1 MRIIVVGIL
10 LSPIWASQPAAG
22 QTTLGSVVPEF
33 AATQAVATPD
43 AGQEQAE
50 FRTLDE
56 SIQNLKT
63 LVMNLNRDLFLLE
76 EELLFPANT
85 QVAIFVSMDVG
96 EFFDLDSVQ
105 IKLNDQN
112 VANYLYTSREV
123 DAEPIELD
131 SRELGAPSLAG
142 ADGQRR
148 GERAGSDDLAGPDR
162 LELRLV
168 LQHRYEVRGGEQRG
182 VEHVRA
188 AATCLHHAVPRER
201 DRKGPQLRDE
211 AGQFGDKPFRT
222 DDERTVQAEPRDG
235 VGRLELPVREVALHD
250 LTAVSDPVDARQELR
265 FVPCDCRRAL
275 EMKHDLRLDPR

>member
-123 DAEPIELD
+123 DALIRGGVQQLYLGNMKAGRHELVAIFTGHGPHERDYRRGATIVFDKGIGPKYIELSISD
-131 SRELGAPSLAG
+131 RE
-142 ADGQRR
+142 QK
-148 GERAGSDDLAGPDR
+148 
-162 LELRLV
+162 
-168 LQHRYEVRGGEQRG
+168 LQPE
-182 VEHVRA
+182 
-188 AATCLHHAVPRER
+188 
-201 DRKGPQLRDE
+201 
-211 AGQFGDKPFRT
+211 
-222 DDERTVQAEPRDG
+222 
-235 VGRLELPVREVALHD
+235 
-250 LTAVSDPVDARQELR
+250 
-265 FVPCDCRRAL
+265 FVVT
-275 EMKHDLRLDPR
+275 EWE

>member
-10 LSPIWASQPAAG
+10 LSPIWASQPVAG

-123 DAEPIELD
+123 DALIRGGVQQLYLGNMKAGQHELVAIFTGHGPHERDYRRGATIVFDKGIGPKYIELSISD
-131 SRELGAPSLAG
+131 RE
-142 ADGQRR
+142 QK
-148 GERAGSDDLAGPDR
+148 
-162 LELRLV
+162 
-168 LQHRYEVRGGEQRG
+168 LQPE
-182 VEHVRA
+182 
-188 AATCLHHAVPRER
+188 
-201 DRKGPQLRDE
+201 
-211 AGQFGDKPFRT
+211 
-222 DDERTVQAEPRDG
+222 
-235 VGRLELPVREVALHD
+235 
-250 LTAVSDPVDARQELR
+250 
-265 FVPCDCRRAL
+265 FVVT
-275 EMKHDLRLDPR
+275 EWE